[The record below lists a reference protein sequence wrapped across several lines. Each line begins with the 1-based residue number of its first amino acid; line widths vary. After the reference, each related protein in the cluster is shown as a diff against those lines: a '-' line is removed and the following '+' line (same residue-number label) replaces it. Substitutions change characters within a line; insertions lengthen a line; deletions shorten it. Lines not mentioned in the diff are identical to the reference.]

1 MGILWDLI
9 QHGQISKQRNRSD
22 TLEQRIAGL
31 ERDLAQTQDL
41 LYTLIQRLENH
52 FDEDIDGDGRVG

>member
-9 QHGQISKQRNRSD
+9 QHSQINKQRDRADS
-22 TLEQRIAGL
+22 LEQRVL
-31 ERDLAQTQDL
+31 DVERELLRTQEL
-41 LYTLIQRLENH
+41 LHTLIERLEQH

>member
-9 QHGQISKQRNRSD
+9 QHGQISRQRERSD
-22 TLEQRIAGL
+22 SLEQRVAWL
-31 ERDLAQTQDL
+31 ERDLAQTQEL
-41 LYTLIQRLENH
+41 LQTLIQRLEKH